1 MWGNLSDNARE
12 QFFWAHPPRGA
23 FDAEPEDVPKG
34 GRAEDT
40 GNVLPVPDVF
50 LLGLLEPTSVDYLR
64 LTDNFRQMD
73 TAAEGAWAASRVNP
87 GAGRRK
93 G

>member
-1 MWGNLSDNARE
+1 MWGNLSDSARE

-34 GRAEDT
+34 GRADDT

-73 TAAEGAWAASRVNP
+73 TAAEGAWAAARVNP
-87 GAGRRK
+87 
-93 G
+93 

>member
-1 MWGNLSDNARE
+1 M
-12 QFFWAHPPRGA
+12 
-23 FDAEPEDVPKG
+23 PKG
-34 GRAEDT
+34 GRADDT

-87 GAGRRK
+87 
-93 G
+93 